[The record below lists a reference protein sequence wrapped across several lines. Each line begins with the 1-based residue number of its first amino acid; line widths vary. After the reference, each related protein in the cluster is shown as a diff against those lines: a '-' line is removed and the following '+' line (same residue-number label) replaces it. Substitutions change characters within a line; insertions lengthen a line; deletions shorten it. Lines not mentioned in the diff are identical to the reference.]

1 MKHPDRFRARGQDR
15 YLEPAKGEPVPFQD
29 AAVAECRTAGQG
41 GEGEGAHGCSH
52 PPMVPCAWTRRGQ
65 SAQARGYLPRR
76 DGRIAGAGG
85 ATFHPAYLAPSGKM
99 RPMAAMKDR
108 LRSDL
113 TAAMKARDE
122 VTVRTLRMALTSVTK
137 EEVAGTS
144 ARELSDDEVLAVLTR
159 EAKRRREAADAFA
172 AAGREELVAAA
183 IEETGASGPRA
194 MGQVMKA
201 VTPRVAGRAEGAR
214 VAAEVRRRLGA

>member
-1 MKHPDRFRARGQDR
+1 
-15 YLEPAKGEPVPFQD
+15 
-29 AAVAECRTAGQG
+29 
-41 GEGEGAHGCSH
+41 
-52 PPMVPCAWTRRGQ
+52 
-65 SAQARGYLPRR
+65 
-76 DGRIAGAGG
+76 
-85 ATFHPAYLAPSGKM
+85 
-99 RPMAAMKDR
+99 MKDR

-172 AAGREELVAAA
+172 AAGRDEQAAAERAEGVVLDAYLPAQLTDAELGELVAAA

-201 VTPRVAGRAEGAR
+201 VTPQVAGRAEGAR